1 MEYGLIIYNC
11 CYNFEDTWAKALQ
24 KAIFFLYG
32 FRRDQSP
39 TYTICH
45 KHHLHLKKKMA
56 VQTPRSR
63 I

>member
-24 KAIFFLYG
+24 KAIFFCMDSVEIKVQLTP
-32 FRRDQSP
+32 FA
-39 TYTICH
+39 TNIIC
-45 KHHLHLKKKMA
+45 
-56 VQTPRSR
+56 